1 MPRTP
6 ATASSTTRDASGE
19 SSASTVPDDL
29 IDAMAPLL
37 AQQRQKWAER
47 CHAHGLSLM
56 GAHAIAL
63 LEMHGPMPMSRL
75 ADDLGVALPNATGI
89 IGRLSERGIVDRE
102 HADADRRVV
111 LVSLTER
118 GRQLIGEMEEAR
130 RRRIRRL
137 VDELTPGQQARLLH
151 AVDDLRAAAAK
162 VDGA

>member
-6 ATASSTTRDASGE
+6 TAESTAGVS
-19 SSASTVPDDL
+19 DDL
-29 IDAMAPLL
+29 IDAMAPIL

-47 CHAHGLSLM
+47 CHAHGLSLV

-63 LEMHGPMPMSRL
+63 LEVHGPMPMSRL

-89 IGRLSERGIVDRE
+89 IGRLAERGIVERE

-111 LVSLTER
+111 LVSLNDN
-118 GRQLIGEMEEAR
+118 GRRLVGEMEDAR
-130 RRRIRRL
+130 RGRIRRL
-137 VDELTPGQQARLLH
+137 VEELTPAQQERLLH
-151 AVDDLRAAAAK
+151 AVRDLRAAAAK

>member
-1 MPRTP
+1 MPRTS
-6 ATASSTTRDASGE
+6 AEDTASVS
-19 SSASTVPDDL
+19 DDL

-56 GAHAIAL
+56 GAHALAL
-63 LEMHGPMPMSRL
+63 LEMHGPLPMSRL

-89 IGRLSERGIVDRE
+89 IGRLAERGIVDRE

-111 LVSLTER
+111 LVSLNDH
-118 GRQLIGEMEEAR
+118 GRRLIGEMEEAR
-130 RRRIRRL
+130 RGRIRRL
-137 VDELTPGQQARLLH
+137 VEVLDPKQQDRLLR
-151 AVDDLRAAAAK
+151 AVRDLRAAAIK

>member
-1 MPRTP
+1 MPPTP
-6 ATASSTTRDASGE
+6 PAAAATNAA
-19 SSASTVPDDL
+19 TVSDDL
-29 IDAMAPLL
+29 IDAIAPLL

-56 GAHAIAL
+56 GAHVLAL

-89 IGRLSERGIVDRE
+89 IGRLAERDIVDRE

-111 LVSLTER
+111 LVSLTET
-118 GRQLIGEMEEAR
+118 GRRLIGEMEEAR
-130 RRRIRRL
+130 RGRIRRL
-137 VDELTPGQQARLLH
+137 VEELDPKQQQRLLH
-151 AVDDLRAAAAK
+151 AVRDLRAAAVA

>member
-1 MPRTP
+1 MPRSP
-6 ATASSTTRDASGE
+6 ATVS
-19 SSASTVPDDL
+19 DDL

-56 GAHAIAL
+56 GAHALAL

-89 IGRLSERGIVDRE
+89 VNRLAERGIVDRD
-102 HADADRRVV
+102 HADDDRRVV
-111 LVSLTER
+111 LVSLNDT

-130 RRRIRRL
+130 RGRIRRL
-137 VDELTPGQQARLLH
+137 VEQLDREQQERLLQ
-151 AVDDLRAAAAK
+151 AVRDLRAAAMQ
-162 VDGA
+162 VDNP

>member
-1 MPRTP
+1 MPRTS
-6 ATASSTTRDASGE
+6 ATARATTPDASGR

-63 LEMHGPMPMSRL
+63 LEIHGPMPMSRL
-75 ADDLGVALPNATGI
+75 ADDLGVALSNATGI
-89 IGRLSERGIVDRE
+89 IGRLAERGIVDRE

-111 LVSLTER
+111 LVSLNEG
-118 GRQLIGEMEEAR
+118 GRQLVGEMEEAR
-130 RRRIRRL
+130 RGRIRRL
-137 VDELTPGQQARLLH
+137 VDELTPEQQARLLD
-151 AVDDLRAAAAK
+151 AVRDLRAAAAK
-162 VDGA
+162 LDGP

>member
-1 MPRTP
+1 MPRTSAAATP
-6 ATASSTTRDASGE
+6 AASAERTIAVS
-19 SSASTVPDDL
+19 DDL
-29 IDAMAPLL
+29 IDAIAPLL

-56 GAHAIAL
+56 GAHALAL

-89 IGRLSERGIVDRE
+89 IGRLAERGIVERE

-111 LVSLTER
+111 LVSLNDH
-118 GRQLIGEMEEAR
+118 GRRLIAEMEEAR

-137 VDELTPGQQARLLH
+137 VEELDPEQQERLLH
-151 AVDDLRAAAAK
+151 AVRDLRAAAIK

>member
-1 MPRTP
+1 MPRAPAAAATP
-6 ATASSTTRDASGE
+6 ATVS
-19 SSASTVPDDL
+19 DDL

-56 GAHAIAL
+56 GAHALAL

-89 IGRLSERGIVDRE
+89 IGRLAERGIVDRE

-111 LVSLTER
+111 LVSLNDH
-118 GRQLIGEMEEAR
+118 GRRLIGEMEEAR
-130 RRRIRRL
+130 RGRIRRL
-137 VDELTPGQQARLLH
+137 VEELDPKQQERLLD
-151 AVDDLRAAAAK
+151 AVRDLRAAAIK
-162 VDGA
+162 IDGA

>member
-1 MPRTP
+1 MPRT
-6 ATASSTTRDASGE
+6 SV
-19 SSASTVPDDL
+19 TVADDL
-29 IDAMAPLL
+29 IEAMAPLL

-56 GAHAIAL
+56 GAHAVAL

-89 IGRLSERGIVDRE
+89 VGRLAERGIVDRE

-111 LVSLTER
+111 LVSLNDH
-118 GRQLIGEMEEAR
+118 GRQLVGEMEEAR
-130 RRRIRRL
+130 RDRIRRL
-137 VDELTPGQQARLLH
+137 VEALDTDQQERLLH
-151 AVDDLRAAAAK
+151 AVRDLRAAAAT